1 MHRNTSVL
9 AAVCLMVLLA
19 LTSAGCSRG
28 KPLGLVAG
36 TVTFQGRL
44 VTEGQVNFFCA
55 KNGTG
60 ASPTL
65 TASGTYSIPEGLNV
79 GRYTVCITPPAPT
92 VAGGAP
98 AAKSPSDFTI
108 PEKYRNP
115 DASGISVDVQAGN
128 NEFAIELQP

>member
-1 MHRNTSVL
+1 MHRNTFVS
-9 AAVCLMVLLA
+9 AAVWLMVLLA
-19 LTSAGCSRG
+19 LTSAGCGRG
-28 KPLGLVAG
+28 KPRGLVAG

-65 TASGTYSIPEGLNV
+65 TASGTYSIPEGVDV

-98 AAKSPSDFTI
+98 SAGSPSQFTI